1 MNVLVLNSGSA
12 TLKFQLIVTD
22 LDRMAQNRE
31 ERLCRGQVEQIG
43 GEAIIT
49 IETHKRGRQKFTAT
63 LPDISDALEH
73 LLRWMIRDASGISQ
87 VRSLADIHAVGH
99 RVVHGGEL
107 FAESTVISDD
117 VLKGIE
123 ECIDLA
129 PLHNPNNLQG
139 ILAARQ
145 VLGPN
150 LPQVAVFDTSFHQSI
165 PERAFLYALPY
176 HLYRRHHIRRYG
188 FHGTSHRYV
197 TDRYQAMRALSK
209 EQTHVITLH
218 LGNGCS
224 AAAIRG
230 GCSMDTSMG
239 MTPLEGLVMGTR
251 SGDIDPAL
259 VNLVATKEG
268 LSTHEVEAL
277 LNAQSGLLGI
287 SGLTND
293 MRVLL
298 DELDARDDHRVRLA
312 IEIFCYR
319 ARKYIGAFLASVGG
333 ADAIIFTG
341 GIGENSP
348 DIRRRISSG
357 LEWAGLTLD
366 DRRNTQM
373 VGLEGQISTEDSR
386 LHAFVIPTDEELLI
400 ARDTVRCI
408 AALEPQR
415 FPKALGPE
423 AEDSA
428 EASRSHSRFADEA
441 AFIHEPKAGR

>member
-1 MNVLVLNSGSA
+1 MNVLVLNSGSS
-12 TLKFQLIVTD
+12 TLKFQLIATD
-22 LDRMAQNRE
+22 LGRISQNNE
-31 ERLCRGQVEQIG
+31 DRLCRGQIEQIG
-43 GEAIIT
+43 GEAIIS
-49 IETHKRGRQKFTAT
+49 IETRERLRRKFTAS
-63 LPDISDALEH
+63 LPDISAALEY
-73 LLRWMIRDASGISQ
+73 LLRWIVSDVSEISE
-87 VRSLADIHAVGH
+87 VRSPADIHAVGH

-107 FAESTVISDD
+107 FAQSALINDE

-123 ECIDLA
+123 ACIDLA
-129 PLHNPNNLQG
+129 PLHNPNNIKG
-139 ILAARQ
+139 ILASRQ
-145 VLGPN
+145 ILGPA

-165 PERAFLYALPY
+165 PEHVFLYALPY

-197 TDRYQAMRALSK
+197 TDRYRAMRALSK
-209 EQTHVITLH
+209 EQIHVITLH

-251 SGDIDPAL
+251 SGDIDPAI

-268 LSTHEVEAL
+268 LSVCEVETL
-277 LNAQSGLLGI
+277 LNTQSGLLGV

-298 DELDARDDHRVRLA
+298 EELETQDDRRVRLA

-319 ARKYIGAFLASVGG
+319 ARKYVGAFLACIGG

-348 DIRRRISSG
+348 DIRRRICSG
-357 LEWAGLTLD
+357 LEWAGLRLD
-366 DRRNTQM
+366 ESRNSQM
-373 VGLEGQISTEDSR
+373 VGLEGQISTDDSR
-386 LHAFVIPTDEELLI
+386 LHALVIPTDEEILV
-400 ARDTVRCI
+400 ARDTVRC
-408 AALEPQR
+408 LEPLQPQR
-415 FPKALGPE
+415 SSKGGLLESE
-423 AEDSA
+423 AADSA
-428 EASRSHSRFADEA
+428 EVLRSWSRLSDETVS
-441 AFIHEPKAGR
+441 KRGR